1 MIIAKIDDEAF
12 LDTVRHASL
21 IAFQR
26 LEFGYAVAA
35 PLVAFYAPVSHPG
48 GGNFDEIF
56 PEKLGLAFLS
66 RMSQPALRTLRPTAK
81 PVPTE
86 ALRQYLVD
94 LCGADIEAMANYAKA
109 PGDRP
114 EVIEFETQV
123 VIQAIEEN
131 ERPDLRE
138 ALKPAKRDAMSDALD
153 LVIQHAESARELCE
167 VGDDKPALF
176 KMHLMQSTTAMKTC
190 LEMLLKP

>member
-1 MIIAKIDDEAF
+1 MIIAKIDEDGF
-12 LDTVRHASL
+12 LDTVRHAPT

-26 LEFGYAVAA
+26 LDYGYAVAWSKG
-35 PLVAFYAPVSHPG
+35 AFYAPIYHPG

-66 RMSQPALRTLRPTAK
+66 RMSSPHYRTLRPTAK
-81 PVPTE
+81 PIPTDR
-86 ALRQYLVD
+86 LRGYLAGMFGPAPEVMT
-94 LCGADIEAMANYAKA
+94 LYPKA

-114 EVIEFETQV
+114 EIVDSECQV
-123 VIQAIEEN
+123 VIQAIELHD
-131 ERPDLRE
+131 RPDLQD
-138 ALKPAKRDAMSDALD
+138 AMKPAKRDLMSDALD
-153 LVIQHAESARELCE
+153 LVIGHAEHAREYCE
-167 VGDDKPALF
+167 VGEGKTALI